1 MAERESKHNLDLPP
15 DTEARLDLLLAEWV
29 DHRGLSTARAEQL
42 RRAVLATHESDAAP
56 PAVAA
61 SPLDQGPEW
70 WSSLFTPLLTALSQA
85 ATTGYQNVGPG
96 KEAEPDPC
104 VGYRAYIRLA

>member
-1 MAERESKHNLDLPP
+1 MTNHNLDLPP
-15 DTEARLDLLLAEWV
+15 EAEARLDLLLAEWV
-29 DHRGLSTARAEQL
+29 DKRGLSTSRIEQL
-42 RRAVLATHESDAAP
+42 RRGVLATHEPDAAP

-85 ATTGYQNVGPG
+85 ATTGYQSVGPG
-96 KEAEPDPC
+96 MEAEPGPD
-104 VGYRAYIRLA
+104 VGYRGYMRIA

>member
-1 MAERESKHNLDLPP
+1 MTNHNLDLPP
-15 DTEARLDLLLAEWV
+15 EAEARLDLLLAEWV
-29 DHRGLSTARAEQL
+29 DKRGLSTSRIEQL
-42 RRAVLATHESDAAP
+42 RRGVLATHEPDAAP

-85 ATTGYQNVGPG
+85 ATTGYLSVGTG
-96 KEAEPDPC
+96 MEAEPDPS
-104 VGYRAYIRLA
+104 VGYRAYMRLA

>member
-1 MAERESKHNLDLPP
+1 MTNHNLDLPP
-15 DTEARLDLLLAEWV
+15 EAEARLDLLLAEWV
-29 DHRGLSTARAEQL
+29 DKRGLSTSRIEQL
-42 RRAVLATHESDAAP
+42 RRGVLATHEPDAAP

-85 ATTGYQNVGPG
+85 ATTGYLSVGTG
-96 KEAEPDPC
+96 MEAEPDPG
-104 VGYRAYIRLA
+104 VGYRAYMRLA

>member
-1 MAERESKHNLDLPP
+1 MTDHNSDLPP

-85 ATTGYQNVGPG
+85 ATPGYQNVGPG
-96 KEAEPDPC
+96 MEAKPC
-104 VGYRAYIRLA
+104 SRVGYRAYVRLA

>member
-1 MAERESKHNLDLPP
+1 MTNHNLDLPP

-29 DHRGLSTARAEQL
+29 DYRGLSTSRIEQL
-42 RRAVLATHESDAAP
+42 RRAVLAAHEPDAAP
-56 PAVAA
+56 PAVA

-85 ATTGYQNVGPG
+85 ATTGYQSVGG
-96 KEAEPDPC
+96 GMEAEPGPG
-104 VGYRAYIRLA
+104 VGYRSYLRIA

>member
-1 MAERESKHNLDLPP
+1 MTDHDLRP
-15 DTEARLDLLLAEWV
+15 DTEARLDEVLAEWV
-29 DHRGLSTARAEQL
+29 DHRGLSRSRTEQL
-42 RRAVLATHESDAAP
+42 RRAVLATQEPDAAP

-96 KEAEPDPC
+96 MEAEPDPC

>member
-1 MAERESKHNLDLPP
+1 MTDHNLDLPP
-15 DTEARLDLLLAEWV
+15 DTGARLDRLLAEWV
-29 DHRGLSTARAEQL
+29 EYRGLSTSGTEQL
-42 RRAVLATHESDAAP
+42 RRAVLATREPHAAP

-70 WSSLFTPLLTALSQA
+70 WSSLFTPLLTTLSQA
-85 ATTGYQNVGPG
+85 VTSGYQSVGTGMEAGPG
-96 KEAEPDPC
+96 SG